1 MNTLLRNLLNVLKRY
16 RMATLLN
23 VAGLSVAFA
32 AFIVIFIQIRYERDF
47 DTSYPTSDR
56 IYRVEFTDTEGMFR
70 YLLPRPFIE
79 EYINSS
85 PHIEAG
91 TLLAYNMPMYIS
103 TMIDEERTGF
113 REPILGCFPD
123 LVKVFGLTMVE
134 GDPDCL
140 NDPEKLIIPQSM
152 ARKLFGKE
160 PATGRS
166 IHMEES
172 LYFKNIQ
179 DFTIGGVY
187 HDLPANS
194 QLNNFIFTAMD
205 AKHDVDNYGECS
217 YIFYLLLD
225 NPSMADAVAENFNS
239 TYDFKKVHKTQ
250 GEVIKLTP
258 ITDIYYLTD
267 TNAAIFFKNG
277 NSETTFIL
285 FCIAILI
292 IIVAIINFTNFST
305 ALTPIRIKS
314 INTQKVLGS
323 PDTLLRFTLAMESVI
338 ISLASWIIALAIIL
352 ILNKAELLSF
362 LNASLDL
369 HTNVPVVIL
378 SGLAALIT
386 GIIGGL
392 YPAWYMVSFPPALVL
407 KGSFGLSAS
416 GRKMRTALIG
426 IQFVVSIML
435 IVGSGF
441 IWLQNDYMKK
451 FSMGFDKDQI
461 AIVELSGEMYKKH
474 KDTYVSRLKDYA
486 GIEDVAFSRQKLGA
500 QDIYSTSMIKYKDK
514 QSMYLLIWASH
525 NLLDVFGIPVTEGRN
540 FTPADERN
548 SESTFIFNRTAQ
560 VNNDMELGD
569 EFCSWMPGRIAGF
582 TGDVKFTSLRQGED
596 NLVFIV
602 NGSPFMPHNISY
614 IRMKAG
620 TNVHEAV
627 SHIRKTMKEIDPV
640 YPFEIEFYDKLYDN
654 LYRSEVNLRSIIT
667 LFSLIAI
674 VISLVGVFGLVV
686 FETQYRRK
694 EIAVRKVHGS
704 TIGEI
709 LSRLNRHYVYI
720 VCVCFVLATPVA
732 YVVIQKW
739 LDSFVY
745 KAPVHWWL
753 YVVAFLV
760 VLLITIA
767 TVTFQ
772 SWRAATDNP
781 VDSLKSE

>member
-1 MNTLLRNLLNVLKRY
+1 
-16 RMATLLN
+16 MATILN

-32 AFIVIFIQIRYERDF
+32 AFIVIFIQIRYERNF
-47 DTSYPTSDR
+47 DKSYPTSDH
-56 IYRVEFTDTEGMFR
+56 IYRAELTEAEGMFQ
-70 YLLPRPFIE
+70 YLLPRPFIQDV
-79 EYINSS
+79 IDSS
-85 PHIEAG
+85 PNIEAG
-91 TLLAYNMPMYIS
+91 TLLVYNMPMYLS
-103 TMIDEERTGF
+103 TTINGEKTGF

-123 LVKVFGLTMVE
+123 MVKVFGLTMVE
-134 GDPDCL
+134 GDPGCL
-140 NDPEKLIIPQSM
+140 KDPEKLIIPQSM
-152 ARKLFGKE
+152 ARKLFG
-160 PATGRS
+160 
-166 IHMEES
+166 EES
-172 LYFKNIQ
+172 AIGKTIHLEEDLYFKKIP

-187 HDLPANS
+187 HDLPPNS
-194 QLNNFIFTAMD
+194 QILNLIYTTID
-205 AKHDVDNYGECS
+205 AKHDANNYGECS

-225 NPSMADAVAENFNS
+225 NPSMADVVVENFNKN
-239 TYDFKKVHKTQ
+239 YDFKKAFYSQKE
-250 GEVIKLTP
+250 GLKLTP
-258 ITDIYYLTD
+258 ITDIYYLNEA
-267 TNAAIFFKNG
+267 NAAIFFKNG
-277 NSETTFIL
+277 NREMTFIL

-314 INTQKVLGS
+314 INIQKVLGS
-323 PDTLLRFTLAMESVI
+323 SDTLLRRTLTMESVI
-338 ISLASWIIALAIIL
+338 ISLASWIIGLAIVL
-352 ILNKAELLSF
+352 ILDKLQYLSF
-362 LNASLDL
+362 LDADL
-369 HTNVPVVIL
+369 NLLSNMPVVLL
-378 SGLAALIT
+378 SGLVALIT
-386 GIIGGL
+386 GIIAGV
-392 YPAWYMVSFPPALVL
+392 YPAWYMVSFPPALAL

-461 AIVELSGEMYKKH
+461 AIVELSGEMYEKH

-486 GIEDVAFSRQKLGA
+486 GIEDVAFSRQKLGT
-500 QDIYSTSMIKYKDK
+500 QDLYSTSTIKYKDK
-514 QSMYLLIWASH
+514 ESLYLLIWASH
-525 NLLDVFGIPVTEGRN
+525 NLLDVLGIPVTEGRN
-540 FTPADERN
+540 FTPADEQN
-548 SESTFIFNRTAQ
+548 KESTFIFNRTAQ
-560 VNNDMELGD
+560 MNNDMDLGD
-569 EFCSWMPGRIAGF
+569 QFCSWMPGRIAGF

-596 NLVFIV
+596 NLAFIV
-602 NGSPFMPHNISY
+602 NNSPSLPYRISY

-627 SHIRKTMKEIDPV
+627 SHIRKTIKEIDPV

-694 EIAVRKVHGS
+694 EIAVRRVHGS
-704 TIGEI
+704 TIREI
-709 LSRLNRHYVYI
+709 LSRLNQYYVYI
-720 VCVCFVLATPVA
+720 VCVCFVFATPIA

-739 LDSFVY
+739 LESFVY
-745 KAPVHWWL
+745 KTPVHWWL
-753 YVVAFLV
+753 YAIAFV
-760 VLLITIA
+760 IVLLIIIA

-772 SWRAATDNP
+772 SWRAATANP